1 MTKKNKGVLIAV
13 YCLVAVLVLSTIV
26 CCFVK
31 TSYRPEIQDPYAF
44 TAYISGNADSYI
56 ACDKDNNKDRYN
68 EVLTTFNDSFT
79 ESVLSSLFS
88 GRMFSKSRIESS
100 QSLPSFSGYTLKLS
114 FATKQTIMLN
124 GKEYNPPTNSS
135 QTIEYDEIYV
145 DVAGDNGFGVNY
157 VYYVYNYVDS
167 SNINRTT
174 YYKQTVKANFNEL
187 YDLLESY

>member
-1 MTKKNKGVLIAV
+1 MTKKNKGWLILT
-13 YCLVAVLVLSTIV
+13 YCIVAVLVLSTII

-56 ACDKDNNKDRYN
+56 ACDKDHNTDRYN
-68 EVLTTFNDSFT
+68 EVLKEFNGAFE

-88 GRMFSKSRIESS
+88 GRLFSASRIESS

-135 QTIEYDEIYV
+135 QTIEYDEMYI

-167 SNINRTT
+167 SDINRTT
-174 YYKQTVKANFNEL
+174 YYKQTVKCNFNDL

>member
-1 MTKKNKGVLIAV
+1 MAKKNKGWLILT

-31 TSYRPEIQDPYAF
+31 TSYRPEIENPYAF
-44 TAYISGNADSYI
+44 TAQISGNADSYI
-56 ACDKDNNKDRYN
+56 ACDKDHNTERYN
-68 EVLTTFNDSFT
+68 EVLEAFNSSFE

-88 GRMFSKSRIESS
+88 GRLFGKSRIESS

-114 FATKQTIMLN
+114 FATKQTIVLN

-135 QTIEYDEIYV
+135 QTIEYEEIYV
-145 DVAGDNGFGVNY
+145 DVANDNGFGVNY
-157 VYYVYNYVDS
+157 VYYVYKYVDS

-174 YYKQTVKANFNEL
+174 YYKQTVQCNFDGL